1 MSSFSGR
8 VEGVLTKKQSM
19 KLKSFLNRRKV
30 KKHQLFL
37 ENYIYLAVI
46 CISCSCGNVA
56 NSCFRIF
63 LVRDSGFRSEINA
76 IAKINSKKPG

>member
-1 MSSFSGR
+1 MCSFSGR

-37 ENYIYLAVI
+37 ENYINLAVG
-46 CISCSCGNVA
+46 CITCSCGNVA

-63 LVRDSGFRSEINA
+63 LVRDSGLRS
-76 IAKINSKKPG
+76 KDRRNSQDKW

>member
-1 MSSFSGR
+1 MYSFLGR
-8 VEGVLTKKQSM
+8 VGGVFTKKQSM

-37 ENYIYLAVI
+37 ESYIYLAVI
-46 CISCSCGNVA
+46 CVSCRCGNVA

-63 LVRDSGFRSEINA
+63 LVRDSGFRS
-76 IAKINSKKPG
+76 KVKRNSQDK